1 MKIFLIIV
9 AAVIMFYF
17 YRRFMRK
24 IDKDEQK
31 GLNLLV
37 GANYL
42 KHNYG
47 ELIYGLLAITG
58 YEVSLESFDSIII
71 SNNQGCIKKEF
82 VIQQSYSNIVVIQIV
97 DNTPLKEWKFKR
109 IGFTAKQMLNVIL
122 NDIDYGTL

>member
-109 IGFTAKQMLNVIL
+109 IGSTAKQMLNVIL